1 MPSLKENPVNIRTRR
16 WLLALSS
23 PCLVGLFFAAP
34 PALRAQ
40 QAAGAITGTVTDPS
54 GAAIAGATV
63 TAKDVSQGTTW
74 TASTTSAGLYDFP
87 AISAGTIELK
97 VEAQGFA
104 TQVRSAFTLT
114 LNQLARVDFQLK
126 VGQQNQTVTVTG
138 AAPILQTDSSEL
150 GTVLNANTV
159 DNLPLASRDLNQLTL
174 LTPGVVSPNVFS
186 FEAPVSAFGTGRPY
200 VDGAREQDDT
210 FWLDGMDMN
219 QPDNS
224 DVSYTPAPDAVAQF
238 DLITSNAPADYGNYI
253 GGTIVDSIKSG
264 TNQFHGDLYE
274 YVRNTDLNA
283 NSWQDKGYAY
293 FQVQNPSGTGYVNDT
308 AFPRPPLH
316 WNNFGGTLGGPI
328 IKDRLFFFVDEE
340 STRYSVP
347 KTEES
352 NNVVPAAFIA
362 GNFASLCTSAG
373 GAFNGSGVCSVASG
387 QLYDPYSG
395 NYGSR
400 TPIPNNNL
408 AAYVAGATDGIA
420 LSKAANNIVTSTL
433 FQNSIEQANYFTTSA
448 INSYQGDV
456 KIDWQ
461 ATRNDHVIGRWT
473 QMHTM
478 YTASN
483 GIDNALNPA
492 AEREYPLKNF
502 VLNYDHTF
510 TPTLLN
516 EFRVGFQDFP
526 ANDQEYSNTSGQ
538 NLPAVYGIP
547 GVNDTLLPSISYGEF
562 GSIGSADLLESFHDT
577 NLEFEDSLTWT
588 HGRHSIHGG
597 FEFFN
602 YRMNDVYPGN
612 AGLAGSWAFTG
623 QFTGN
628 SVSGTSGGDGFADF
642 LLGLPENV
650 QEGSPFTLHLRNSIY
665 GGFVQDNY
673 RATSNLTLNLGL
685 RYEDI
690 TPRNDAVTDANINF
704 DLVSG
709 TPEIGKNYN
718 NYLGIANLQPRF
730 GFAWQPS
737 FAPQTVVRGG
747 YGISTYMEG
756 VGVNNMADMNPP
768 NTVAHEV
775 TYGAVNLP
783 SFTFDQG
790 YGTFPA
796 DGCTASGLQS
806 LSAACI
812 SGATIH
818 ETNPN
823 MRPAVD
829 QQWNLTVQR
838 QFGRSVTASLGYVGN
853 KIDHMTDIYWYGQ
866 SVLQPGGTISPPP
879 FSAALFAAGA
889 GAVRYNASDGIS
901 NYNALEATMATRD
914 FRGLDF
920 QASYTWSKCMTD
932 SLGYF
937 GSYGDE
943 EGIGE
948 SQTVG
953 QHNFFQNEYDPMG
966 DYGKCT
972 TDAAGDF
979 NAYGVYA
986 LPFGRGKQL
995 ATGVSR
1001 PVDELI
1007 GGWQTSLDLTLRS
1020 GFAIDPAGP
1029 DDSGT
1034 TSVNPRPDCVSGASV
1049 YSSPQW
1055 EQIGNSFGRVTLNPD
1070 IATAPAQGT
1079 FGNCQNGVWRGPN
1092 LKTADLNVAKKFPVT
1107 ERTNVEF
1114 QAQFINLTNT
1124 PIFSLPAAWPGT
1136 FSDCVTCNGVRTTG
1150 PQGGGGGTI
1159 GTFGMQDG
1167 SNPGR
1172 EIELSLKF
1180 NY

>member
-1 MPSLKENPVNIRTRR
+1 MNCKIRSTLIASGSAF
-16 WLLALSS
+16 LLL
-23 PCLVGLFFAAP
+23 LLLIAP
-34 PALRAQ
+34 GSAWAQ
-40 QAAGAITGTVTDPS
+40 QAAGSITGTVTDSS
-54 GAAIAGATV
+54 GAAVAGATV
-63 TAKDVSQGTTW
+63 TAQDVSQGTTW
-74 TASTTSAGLYDFP
+74 TTKTTSAGLYDFP
-87 AISAGTIELK
+87 AISAGNIQLK
-97 VEAQGFA
+97 VAAQGFA
-104 TQVRSAFTLT
+104 TEVRATFTLT
-114 LNQLARVDFQLK
+114 VNQVARVDFHLK
-126 VGQQNQTVTVTG
+126 VGQVNETVTVSG
-138 AAPILQTDSSEL
+138 APPILQTSSSDL
-150 GTVLNANTV
+150 GNVLNANTV
-159 DNLPLASRDLNQLTL
+159 VNLPLASRDLNQLTL

-224 DVSYTPAPDAVAQF
+224 DVSYTPAPDAVSQF

-253 GGTIVDSIKSG
+253 GGIVVDTIKSG
-264 TNQFHGDLYE
+264 TNQYHGDLYE
-274 YVRNTDLNA
+274 YVRNTALDA

-293 FQVQNPSGTGYVNDT
+293 FQIQNPSGTGYVNDT

-316 WNNFGGTLGGPI
+316 WNDFGGTLGGPI
-328 IKDRLFFFVDEE
+328 LRDKLFFFIDEE
-340 STRYSVP
+340 STLYSVP
-347 KTEES
+347 KTEQS

-362 GNFASLCTSAG
+362 GNFGSLCTSAG
-373 GAFNGSGVCSVASG
+373 GSFNGQGICSVSSG

-400 TPIPNNNL
+400 TAIPNNDL
-408 AAYVAGATDGIA
+408 ATYIPTASDGIA
-420 LSKAANNIVTSTL
+420 FSKAAHSIVTSTL
-433 FQNSIEQANYFTTSA
+433 YQNSIEQPNYYTTSS
-448 INSYQGDV
+448 INSYQGDA

-461 ATRNDHVIGRWT
+461 ATQSDHIMGRWT

-483 GIDNALNPA
+483 GIDNALDPA

-538 NLPAVYGIP
+538 NLPSVFGIP

-577 NLEFEDSLTWT
+577 NMEFEDSVTWT
-588 HGRHSIHGG
+588 HGRHSIHTG

-612 AGLAGSWAFTG
+612 AGLAGSWSFTG

-628 SVSGTSGGDGFADF
+628 SASGTSGGDGFADF
-642 LLGLPENV
+642 LIGLPENV

-665 GGFVQDNY
+665 GGYVQDNY
-673 RATSNLTLNLGL
+673 QATHNLMLNLGL

-690 TPRNDAVTDANINF
+690 TPRNDAVQDANINF
-704 DLVSG
+704 NLLTG
-709 TPEIGKNYN
+709 TPEVGENYS
-718 NYLGIANLQPRF
+718 NYLGIADWQPRF
-730 GFAWQPS
+730 GFAWQPP

-783 SFTFDQG
+783 TFTLDQG
-790 YGTFPA
+790 YSTFPA
-796 DGCTASGLQS
+796 NGCTLTGLQQ
-806 LSAACI
+806 LSAGCI

-823 MRPAVD
+823 LRPAVD
-829 QQWNLTVQR
+829 QQWNLTVQH
-838 QFGRSVTASLGYVGN
+838 QFGHSVTASLGYVGN

-866 SVLQPGGTISPPP
+866 SVLHPGGTITPPP
-879 FSAALFAAGA
+879 YSAALFAAGA

-901 NYNALEATMATRD
+901 NYNALEAVLSTRNYH
-914 FRGLDF
+914 GLDF
-920 QASYTWSKCMTD
+920 QGSYTWSKCMTD

-953 QHNFFQNEYDPMG
+953 QHNFFQNEYDPLG

-972 TDAAGDF
+972 TDVAGVF
-979 NAYGVYA
+979 NGYGVYA

-995 ATGVSR
+995 ASGVSK
-1001 PVDELI
+1001 PVDEVI
-1007 GGWQTSLDLTLRS
+1007 GGWQTAIDLTFHS

-1034 TSVNPRPDCVSGASV
+1034 TSVNPRPDCVSGV
-1049 YSSPQW
+1049 PIYSHPQW
-1055 EQIGNSFGRVTLNPD
+1055 EQIGNSFGLVALNPN

-1079 FGNCQNGVWRGPN
+1079 FGNCQNGVWRGPG
-1092 LKTADLNVAKKFPVT
+1092 LKTADLNVAKVFPVT
-1107 ERTNVEF
+1107 ERTNLEF
-1114 QAQFINLTNT
+1114 QAQFINLTNS
-1124 PIFSLPAAWPGT
+1124 PIFSLPASWPGT
-1136 FSDCVTCNGVRTTG
+1136 FSYCVSCNGVRTTG
-1150 PQGGGGGTI
+1150 PLGGGGGTI
-1159 GTFGMQDG
+1159 GTFGMEDG

-1172 EIELSLKF
+1172 EIELSLKL

>member
-1 MPSLKENPVNIRTRR
+1 MNQNIRSTLIASGSAF
-16 WLLALSS
+16 LLLM
-23 PCLVGLFFAAP
+23 LLIAP
-34 PALRAQ
+34 GSAWAQ
-40 QAAGAITGTVTDPS
+40 QSAGAITGTVTDAS
-54 GAAIAGATV
+54 GAAVAGASV
-63 TAKDVSQGTTW
+63 TARDVSQGTTW
-74 TASTTSAGLYDFP
+74 TTRTTSAGLYDFP
-87 AISAGTIELK
+87 AVSAGNIQLK

-104 TQVRSAFTLT
+104 TAVRAPFTLT
-114 LNQLARVDFQLK
+114 VNQVARVDFHLK
-126 VGQQNQTVTVTG
+126 VGQVNETVTVSG
-138 AAPILQTDSSEL
+138 APPILQTSSSDL
-150 GTVLNANTV
+150 GNLLNANTV
-159 DNLPLASRDLNQLTL
+159 VNLPLASRDLNQLTL

-224 DVSYTPAPDAVAQF
+224 DVSYTPAPDAVSQF

-253 GGTIVDSIKSG
+253 GGVIVDSIKSG
-264 TNQFHGDLYE
+264 TNQYHGDLYE
-274 YVRNTDLNA
+274 YVRNTSLDA

-293 FQVQNPSGTGYVNDT
+293 FQIANPTPGGPAYINDT

-316 WNNFGGTLGGPI
+316 WNDFGGTLGGPI
-328 IKDRLFFFVDEE
+328 FKDKLFFFLDEE
-340 STRYSVP
+340 STLYSVP
-347 KTEES
+347 STEQS
-352 NNVVPAAFIA
+352 NSVVPAAFIA
-362 GNFASLCTSAG
+362 GNFATLCTTAG
-373 GAFNGSGVCSVASG
+373 GSFNGQGICSAASG

-395 NYGSR
+395 NIGSR

-408 AAYVAGATDGIA
+408 AAYVATASDGIA
-420 LSKAANNIVTSTL
+420 LSKAAHNIITSQL
-433 FQNSIEQANYFTTSA
+433 FQNSVQQPNYYTSSS
-448 INSYQGDV
+448 INSYQGDL

-461 ATRNDHVIGRWT
+461 ATQNDHIMGRWT

-483 GIDNALNPA
+483 GIDNALSPA

-526 ANDQEYSNTSGQ
+526 ANDQEYTNTSGQ
-538 NLPAVYGIP
+538 NLSSVYGIP
-547 GVNDTLLPSISYGEF
+547 GVNDTLLPSIADGF
-562 GSIGSADLLESFHDT
+562 QPIGSADLLESFHDT
-577 NLEFEDSLTWT
+577 NLEFEDSLSWT
-588 HGRHSIHGG
+588 HGRHSIHTG

-612 AGLAGSWAFTG
+612 AGIAGTWAFTG

-628 SVSGTSGGDGFADF
+628 TGTSQGEAFADF
-642 LLGLPENV
+642 LLGLPQNV

-665 GGFVQDNY
+665 GGYIQDNY
-673 RATSNLTLNLGL
+673 QATHNLMLNLGL

-690 TPRNDAVTDANINF
+690 TPRNDAVQDANINF
-704 DLVSG
+704 NLLTG
-709 TPEIGKNYN
+709 APEVGENYS

-730 GFAWQPS
+730 GFAWQPQ
-737 FAPQTVVRGG
+737 FAAQTVVRGG

-775 TYGAVNLP
+775 NYGAVNLP
-783 SFTFDQG
+783 TFTLDQG
-790 YGTFPA
+790 YSTFPA
-796 DGCTASGLQS
+796 NGCTLSGLQT
-806 LSAACI
+806 LSAGCI

-818 ETNPN
+818 ETDPN
-823 MRPAVD
+823 LRPAVD
-829 QQWNLTVQR
+829 QQWNLTVQH
-838 QFGRSVTASLGYVGN
+838 QFGSSITASLGYVGN

-866 SVLQPGGTISPPP
+866 SVLHSDGTITPPP
-879 FSAALFAAGA
+879 YSAALFGAGA
-889 GAVRYNASDGIS
+889 GAVRYNASDAIS
-901 NYNALEATMATRD
+901 NYNALEAVVSTRNYH
-914 FRGLDF
+914 GLDF
-920 QASYTWSKCMTD
+920 QGSYTWSKCMAD

-937 GSYGDE
+937 GAYGDE

-966 DYGKCT
+966 DYGKCV
-972 TDAAGDF
+972 TDLASDF

-986 LPFGRGKQL
+986 LPIGRGKQF
-995 ATGVSR
+995 ASGVSK
-1001 PVDELI
+1001 PVDEVI
-1007 GGWQTSLDLTLRS
+1007 GGWQTALDLTLHS
-1020 GFAIDPAGP
+1020 GFAIEPSGP

-1034 TSVNPRPDCVSGASV
+1034 TSVNPRPDCVAGV
-1049 YSSPQW
+1049 PIYSHPQW
-1055 EQIGNSFGRVTLNPD
+1055 EQVGGSFGLVTLNPN
-1070 IATAPAQGT
+1070 IAAAPAQGT
-1079 FGNCQNGVWRGPN
+1079 FGNCQNGVWRGPG
-1092 LKTADLNVAKKFPVT
+1092 LKTADLNVAKMFPVT
-1107 ERTNVEF
+1107 ERTNMEF
-1114 QAQFINLTNT
+1114 QAQFINLTNS
-1124 PIFSLPAAWPGT
+1124 PIFSLPASWPGT
-1136 FSDCVTCNGVRTTG
+1136 FSDCGACNGVRTTG
-1150 PQGGGGGTI
+1150 PLGGLGNTV
-1159 GTFGMQDG
+1159 GTFGMEDG

-1172 EIELSLKF
+1172 EIELSLKL